1 MNGNSS
7 IRDWFELRGLPV
19 TIPSEGK
26 RAGIVEDFYY
36 EPETNSIYALRVNVG
51 VWGYKALT
59 SNAIQSIQRDA
70 ITVANDQML
79 ILESHGGQ
87 LNEFPLSERLFNSEV
102 KSESGQSL
110 GKIQNILVATDPPVA
125 LHVAA
130 FRLTSGKTFA
140 AEEVT
145 DFNGHEM
152 FVLDKAAARLR

>member
-1 MNGNSS
+1 M
-7 IRDWFELRGLPV
+7 
-19 TIPSEGK
+19 
-26 RAGIVEDFYY
+26 
-36 EPETNSIYALRVNVG
+36 NVG